1 MRQVNLAKRY
11 DALTMVD
18 DAHGEGVLGQ
28 GGRGVV
34 NHFGLGKRQRAQF
47 CACSR
52 HCPFTP
58 DCAAIALS
66 CLRAPCTAVKCHIQ

>member
-34 NHFGLGKRQRAQF
+34 NHFGLGKRP
-47 CACSR
+47 
-52 HCPFTP
+52 CPFTP
-58 DCAAIALS
+58 DRAAIALS
-66 CLRAPCTAVKCHIQ
+66 CLRAPCTAVKCHTQ

>member
-34 NHFGLGKRQRAQF
+34 NHFGLGERQRAQF
-47 CACSR
+47 CACSPVLVR
-52 HCPFTP
+52 SRPT
-58 DCAAIALS
+58 
-66 CLRAPCTAVKCHIQ
+66 APQLH